1 MEAGPA
7 GPRDASSFV
16 ASEPPFSRGRCPA
29 KGVRANLAAVGLIL
43 DELSASLPT
52 AAEAVRFVIRLLAAL
67 LVGGIIGW
75 QREASHKSAGL
86 RTHMLVCA
94 GTTSFV
100 LAAVGM
106 QMQDDAMSRVVQGL
120 ITGIGFL
127 GAGAILKL
135 ESSRQVKGLTTA
147 AGVWM
152 TAALGVTIGLGQ
164 LVLAAMG
171 TVLTWLVLSYLLKV
185 DKRIDDSTDR
195 TE

>member
-1 MEAGPA
+1 
-7 GPRDASSFV
+7 
-16 ASEPPFSRGRCPA
+16 
-29 KGVRANLAAVGLIL
+29 VRANLAAVGLIL

-94 GTTSFV
+94 GTTTFV